1 MGHNR
6 RYRESFVP
14 ETIRRAP
21 LDLSDPVEAQIAK
34 AQEIY
39 DQVKFCPEKTPEN
52 WAYLIALRR
61 VIPGLCTSLW
71 SANKKLKEFERGN
84 GPPATPAS

>member
-14 ETIRRAP
+14 EPIRRAP

-61 VIPGLCTSLW
+61 AIPELCTALLY
-71 SANKKLKEFERGN
+71 ANKKLKELERGE
-84 GPPATPAS
+84 GATAKP